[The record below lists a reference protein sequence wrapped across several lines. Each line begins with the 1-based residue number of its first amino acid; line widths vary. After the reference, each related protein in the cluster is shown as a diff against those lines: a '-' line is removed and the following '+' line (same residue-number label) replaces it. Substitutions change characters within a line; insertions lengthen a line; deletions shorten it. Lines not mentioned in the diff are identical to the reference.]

1 MDRRVRWVGLFLF
14 LILLLSVTGC
24 HKDGANKNI
33 DPYHFYNQVKLGASK
48 EEIDL
53 TLGIEG
59 QQEESSAIYIDSN
72 NGFGVDVV
80 YDVNNTVTMKTLYH
94 DNEKE
99 IMALSDA
106 RVDESLND
114 LLSEGMAY
122 EDVKD
127 SLGGDGT
134 EIIQVMNPV
143 DPNKAIYVR
152 IWFNPDQTG
161 VYASFL
167 GERGHL
173 INAVYYK

>member
-1 MDRRVRWVGLFLF
+1 MRGKVRWIELLLFMILFLS
-14 LILLLSVTGC
+14 LTGC
-24 HKDGANKNI
+24 HKDGANKSI
-33 DPYHFYNQVKLGASK
+33 DPYYFYNQVKLGAGK
-48 EEIDL
+48 EDIDL
-53 TLGIEG
+53 TLGIEP
-59 QQEESSAIYIDSN
+59 QQKESSAIYIDLNS
-72 NGFGVDVV
+72 GFGVDVV

-114 LLSEGMAY
+114 SLSEGISY

-127 SLGGDGT
+127 LLGGDGT
-134 EIIQVMNPV
+134 EIIQIMNPA
-143 DPNKAIYVR
+143 DPNKAIYVS

-167 GERGHL
+167 GERGRL